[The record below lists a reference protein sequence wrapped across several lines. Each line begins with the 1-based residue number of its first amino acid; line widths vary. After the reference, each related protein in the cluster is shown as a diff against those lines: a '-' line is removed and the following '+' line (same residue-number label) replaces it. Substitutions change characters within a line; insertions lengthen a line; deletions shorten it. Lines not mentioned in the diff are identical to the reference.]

1 MTEFKNMKPGS
12 LDGVTIIDFTWVLAG
27 PHATKLLADM
37 GATVI
42 KIEPYEVGANERH
55 LAHQTNHNGVNQSSY
70 SINVNRGKKSVC
82 INLKTTQGMELICE
96 LIKKADILVENY
108 APGVMDRLG
117 LDYDSVKQIKE
128 DIIYCSISCF
138 GHWGPYSHKPGY
150 DLIAQ
155 VASGWT
161 TQSEELQIAPMSIGD
176 TMAGVHAALAIV
188 SALYVRDRQ
197 GIGQNIDISMTD
209 CLFSL
214 HENTIPWYTL
224 GQAIG
229 EPIDPPK
236 IGRLHGGYAPY
247 GLYKGKDGVVGIA
260 CLTENRWEP
269 LVKIMGEKY
278 QWLLGDPRTKDT
290 YSRCQNAA
298 LIHQALDEWVMAQDS
313 VAEVERLLD
322 QEKVPCMRARTIE
335 ELVDGDPQIIAREM
349 MPIVEQPFIGPMKM
363 LGSPIKMSE
372 TPSCIRG
379 YSPFL
384 GEHNNQVLADV
395 LGYSQEQL
403 KALYDAKV
411 IYHEAAVDRL

>member
-55 LAHQTNHNGVNQSSY
+55 LAHQTNHNGINQSSY

-155 VASGWT
+155 VA
-161 TQSEELQIAPMSIGD
+161 Q
-176 TMAGVHAALAIV
+176 
-188 SALYVRDRQ
+188 
-197 GIGQNIDISMTD
+197 
-209 CLFSL
+209 
-214 HENTIPWYTL
+214 
-224 GQAIG
+224 
-229 EPIDPPK
+229 
-236 IGRLHGGYAPY
+236 RLDHP
-247 GLYKGKDGVVGIA
+247 
-260 CLTENRWEP
+260 E
-269 LVKIMGEKY
+269 
-278 QWLLGDPRTKDT
+278 
-290 YSRCQNAA
+290 
-298 LIHQALDEWVMAQDS
+298 
-313 VAEVERLLD
+313 
-322 QEKVPCMRARTIE
+322 
-335 ELVDGDPQIIAREM
+335 
-349 MPIVEQPFIGPMKM
+349 
-363 LGSPIKMSE
+363 
-372 TPSCIRG
+372 
-379 YSPFL
+379 
-384 GEHNNQVLADV
+384 
-395 LGYSQEQL
+395 
-403 KALYDAKV
+403 
-411 IYHEAAVDRL
+411 